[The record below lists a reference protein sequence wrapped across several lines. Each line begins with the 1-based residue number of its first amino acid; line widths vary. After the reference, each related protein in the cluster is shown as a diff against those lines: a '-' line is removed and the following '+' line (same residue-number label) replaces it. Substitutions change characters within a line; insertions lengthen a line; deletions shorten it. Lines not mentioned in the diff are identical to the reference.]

1 MLTSIIL
8 SWSWSLN
15 LVEQALW
22 PSLNKSLWNQVT
34 TDINY
39 FNNVPFCMEDN
50 EFIHDN
56 SKVKL
61 NLSVVKSKSFG

>member
-1 MLTSIIL
+1 M
-8 SWSWSLN
+8 N
-15 LVEQALW
+15 LVEQAAW

-61 NLSVVKSKSFG
+61 NLSESHLVNYGSRLKILK